1 MKTNKFWKEKTK
13 MFTQIKKQLQEN
25 EKMKK
30 QSIISRQKSFL
41 WLAALIVT
49 IMLTTDGSAQQN
61 YVANLS
67 SAQEVIPNASTG
79 RGVAKILLNESPTG
93 GGTITVMV
101 NYSGLL
107 GNVVLA
113 HIHGNAPVGA
123 NAPVLFKLNYTGGTS
138 GTITAGPFTL
148 SAQQVA
154 DMKAQKFY
162 INIYTSN
169 NQQNGE
175 IRGQIKRAGFFTD
188 YDGDGRDDY
197 QVFRRSNY
205 TFYTLQS
212 LGNRVEERT
221 FGATTPGFLEGYTAA
236 DFDGD
241 GRSDLT
247 RFRANQMTGEFFWII
262 LQSETQMVRTVQWG
276 NLFSG
281 FPVTG
286 DFDGDGKQDIAFF
299 NTGSGLWAILQ
310 SSNNQP
316 RYENFGTANDVPVVG
331 DYDRDGKSDLAVTR
345 AVNGQKYWY
354 IKQSSNN
361 QLRIEQWG
369 LASDINF
376 AFTSQI
382 DFDGDNAADLAVQRN
397 ENGRAVF
404 YVRRSSDNA
413 LFIQQWGLAT
423 DVTFV
428 GADYD
433 GDGKSDI
440 QAIRKINGQAVW
452 FTRLSSTG
460 EMRTVV
466 WGLESD
472 L

>member
-1 MKTNKFWKEKTK
+1 
-13 MFTQIKKQLQEN
+13 MFKRIKKQSQEN
-25 EKMKK
+25 KMKNK
-30 QSIISRQKSFL
+30 NL
-41 WLAALIVT
+41 NLIAT
-49 IMLTTDGSAQQN
+49 IFAVILFSMNVSAQQN

-79 RGVAKILLNESPTG
+79 RGVAKVLLNESPTG
-93 GGTITVMV
+93 GGTITVTV

-113 HIHGNAPVGA
+113 HIHGNAPVGTT
-123 NAPVLFKLNYTGGTS
+123 APVLFTLNYTGGTS

-262 LQSETQMVRTVQWG
+262 LQSETQTVRTVQWG

-423 DVTFV
+423 DLTFV

>member
-1 MKTNKFWKEKTK
+1 
-13 MFTQIKKQLQEN
+13 MFKRIKKQSQEN
-25 EKMKK
+25 KMKNK
-30 QSIISRQKSFL
+30 YLNVIATIFAAILFSIN
-41 WLAALIVT
+41 A
-49 IMLTTDGSAQQN
+49 SAQQN

-79 RGVAKILLNESPTG
+79 RGVARVLLNESPTG
-93 GGTITVMV
+93 GGTITVTV

-123 NAPVLFKLNYTGGTS
+123 NAPVLFSLNFMGGTS

-154 DMKAQKFY
+154 DMKAQRFY
-162 INIYTSN
+162 INLYTSN
-169 NQQNGE
+169 YQQNGE
-175 IRGQIKRAGFFTD
+175 IRGQIKRAGMFTD
-188 YDGDGRDDY
+188 YDGDGRDDF
-197 QVFRRSNY
+197 QVFRRSNFTY
-205 TFYTLQS
+205 YTLQS

-221 FGATTPGFLEGYTAA
+221 FGATTPGFIDGYTAA

-241 GRSDLT
+241 GRSDMT
-247 RFRANQMTGEFFWII
+247 RLRANLATGELFWII
-262 LQSETQMVRTVQWG
+262 LQSETQTVRTVQWG
-276 NLFSG
+276 NLLQLG
-281 FPVTG
+281 DFPVTG
-286 DFDGDGKQDIAFF
+286 DFDGDGKQDIAVFR
-299 NTGSGLWAILQ
+299 TSSGLWAVLQ

-345 AVNGQKYWY
+345 AVNGQKVWY

-369 LASDINF
+369 MASDIVF
-376 AFTSQI
+376 AFTNQI
-382 DFDGDNAADLAVQRN
+382 DFDGDNAADLVVQRN
-397 ENGRAVF
+397 ENGQAVF

-423 DVTFV
+423 DLTGV
-428 GADYD
+428 GVDYD
-433 GDGKSDI
+433 GDGRSDI
-440 QAIRKINGQAVW
+440 GAIRIINGQLVW
-452 FTRLSSTG
+452 FNRLSSTG

>member
-1 MKTNKFWKEKTK
+1 
-13 MFTQIKKQLQEN
+13 
-25 EKMKK
+25 MKK

-41 WLAALIVT
+41 WLAALIAT
-49 IMLTTDGSAQQN
+49 IMFSINVSAQQN

-67 SAQEVIPNASTG
+67 SAQEVTPNASTG
-79 RGVAKILLNESPTG
+79 RGVAKILLNESPRG
-93 GGTITVMV
+93 GGTITVTI

-113 HIHGNAPVGA
+113 HIHGDAPVGA
-123 NAPVLFKLNYTGGTS
+123 TAPVLFTLDYTGGES
-138 GTITAGPFTL
+138 GTISAGPFRL

-197 QVFRRSNY
+197 QVFRRANY

-212 LGNRVEERT
+212 LGNRFEAST
-221 FGATTPGFLEGYTAA
+221 FGETTPGFLEGFTAA

-247 RFRANQMTGEFFWII
+247 RFRANQMTGDFIWII
-262 LQSETQMVRTVQWG
+262 LQSETQTVRTVQWG
-276 NLFSG
+276 NLFTGS
-281 FPVTG
+281 PVTG

-299 NTGSGLWAILQ
+299 VRGTGLWAILQ
-310 SSNNQP
+310 SSNNQQ
-316 RYENFGTANDVPVVG
+316 RYEYFGTANDVPVVG

-345 AVNGQKYWY
+345 AVNGQKIWY

-361 QLRIEQWG
+361 QLRTEQWG
-369 LASDINF
+369 LASDIEF
-376 AFTSQI
+376 GFTSHI
-382 DFDGDNAADLAVQRN
+382 DFDGDNAADLVVQRN
-397 ENGRAVF
+397 ENGQAFF
-404 YVRRSSDNA
+404 YVRRSSDNS
-413 LFIQQWGLAT
+413 FVTYQWGLPT
-423 DVTFV
+423 DITGV
-428 GADYD
+428 GTDFD

-440 QAIRKINGQAVW
+440 GAIRKINGELVW

-460 EMRTVV
+460 ELRAVV
-466 WGLESD
+466 WGLASD
-472 L
+472 VEF